1 MYPFSHFFITIILQA
16 TNEEGIKAVKPF
28 CTNVIQ
34 PCDDKGQTKLKE
46 KQNQMD
52 HARFMNTIAKVVF
65 IILLV
70 IFNVVFWTIAYLEHI
85 RTVEFY
91 INNTD
96 TN

>member
-1 MYPFSHFFITIILQA
+1 
-16 TNEEGIKAVKPF
+16 
-28 CTNVIQ
+28 
-34 PCDDKGQTKLKE
+34 
-46 KQNQMD
+46 MD